1 MPEILPHGNYKWIQ
15 GIGSKKKANLFA
27 FQHYNKENNKIHF
40 VKKKKKTKTKKVSR
54 RSNSNFFSKLSI
66 SEIHNTLEHIEISY
80 LDAEFLWFASI
91 Y

>member
-1 MPEILPHGNYKWIQ
+1 MATTNGFRVLAVRKKPIYLLSNTTTKRTIKYIL
-15 GIGSKKKANLFA
+15 S
-27 FQHYNKENNKIHF
+27 
-40 VKKKKKTKTKKVSR
+40 KKKKTKTKKVSR